1 MKLKNLSLN
10 YGTRIFRSFSEE
22 PRIRMLF
29 IMNNKVEVTI
39 SDLERILDYTQ
50 AKTSRHIN
58 YLKNAGLVKQ
68 RKYEQWTFYSIK
80 DEVQEIISLLFEF
93 LNKDNQLQQ
102 DLENYEIMYSN
113 RELATNKIESKNW
126 KK

>member
-1 MKLKNLSLN
+1 
-10 YGTRIFRSFSEE
+10 
-22 PRIRMLF
+22 
-29 IMNNKVEVTI
+29 MNNKIEVTI

-68 RKYEQWTFYSIK
+68 RRYEQWTFYSIK